1 MMPNN
6 HNPQQSSDKKMEKV
20 TVKAA
25 VSKNT
30 KILTLFAVACTIA
43 VGLVS
48 QLTADTI
55 KHQEQQYLLNTL
67 HTIIE
72 PSRYDN
78 DIANDCIAVSAPEL
92 GSNKVHKAYI
102 ARKFNQV
109 VAVAMTSTAT
119 EGYSGDIDFIIAI
132 NRDNSVS
139 GVRVLKHQET
149 PGLGD
154 KIERRKS
161 DWITDFNGKRVLSD
175 NDSRWAVA
183 KDNGMFDQFTGATI
197 TPRAL
202 ITGIK
207 VTLNYFAQHQEQLLK
222 QSNACAIIDNDE
234 NYNNVVSKSHNDE
247 ISNNSNHSL
256 QQGTFNSFTD
266 IARNN
271 LLLHRKL
278 ANPMDFRQHKRLNT
292 VFHLNEV
299 HHG

>member
-1 MMPNN
+1 
-6 HNPQQSSDKKMEKV
+6 
-20 TVKAA
+20 
-25 VSKNT
+25 
-30 KILTLFAVACTIA
+30 
-43 VGLVS
+43 
-48 QLTADTI
+48 
-55 KHQEQQYLLNTL
+55 
-67 HTIIE
+67 
-72 PSRYDN
+72 
-78 DIANDCIAVSAPEL
+78 
-92 GSNKVHKAYI
+92 
-102 ARKFNQV
+102 
-109 VAVAMTSTAT
+109 VAMTSTAT

-132 NRDNSVS
+132 NKDNSVS

>member
-1 MMPNN
+1 MMPDN
-6 HNPQQSSDKKMEKV
+6 HNPQQSSDNKTEKA

-30 KILTLFAVACTIA
+30 KILTLFAVACTVA
-43 VGLVS
+43 VGLIS

-55 KHQEQQYLLNTL
+55 KEQQQQYLLNTL

-102 ARKFNQV
+102 ARKLNQV

-132 NRDNSVS
+132 NTDNSVS

-161 DWITDFNGKRVLSD
+161 DWITDFNGKRLLSD
-175 NDSRWAVA
+175 NDERWAVA

-197 TPRAL
+197 TPRGL
-202 ITGIK
+202 IAGIK
-207 VTLNYFAQHQEQLLK
+207 DTLNYFAQHQEQLLK
-222 QSNACAIIDNDE
+222 QNNACAIIDNDE
-234 NYNNVVSKSHNDE
+234 TYQNDDSNNGEISHN
-247 ISNNSNHSL
+247 SSHSL

-271 LLLHRKL
+271 VLLQSKL
-278 ANPMDFRQHKRLNT
+278 AKLMDLRQHNRLSN
-292 VFHLNEV
+292 VSHLFEV
-299 HHG
+299 HYG

>member
-1 MMPNN
+1 MPDN
-6 HNPQQSSDKKMEKV
+6 HNPQQSSDNKTEKA

-30 KILTLFAVACTIA
+30 KILTLFAVACTVA
-43 VGLVS
+43 VGLIS

-55 KHQEQQYLLNTL
+55 KEQQQQYLLNTL

-102 ARKFNQV
+102 ARKLNQV

-132 NRDNSVS
+132 NTDNSVS

-161 DWITDFNGKRVLSD
+161 DWITDFNGKRLLSD
-175 NDSRWAVA
+175 NDERWAVA

-197 TPRAL
+197 TPRGL
-202 ITGIK
+202 IAGIK
-207 VTLNYFAQHQEQLLK
+207 DTLNYFAQHQEQLLK
-222 QSNACAIIDNDE
+222 QNNACAIIDNDE
-234 NYNNVVSKSHNDE
+234 TYQNDDSNNGEISHN
-247 ISNNSNHSL
+247 SSHSL

-271 LLLHRKL
+271 VLLQSKL
-278 ANPMDFRQHKRLNT
+278 AKLMDLRQHNRLSN
-292 VFHLNEV
+292 VSHLFEV
-299 HHG
+299 HYG

>member
-1 MMPNN
+1 
-6 HNPQQSSDKKMEKV
+6 
-20 TVKAA
+20 
-25 VSKNT
+25 
-30 KILTLFAVACTIA
+30 
-43 VGLVS
+43 
-48 QLTADTI
+48 
-55 KHQEQQYLLNTL
+55 
-67 HTIIE
+67 
-72 PSRYDN
+72 
-78 DIANDCIAVSAPEL
+78 
-92 GSNKVHKAYI
+92 
-102 ARKFNQV
+102 
-109 VAVAMTSTAT
+109 
-119 EGYSGDIDFIIAI
+119 
-132 NRDNSVS
+132 
-139 GVRVLKHQET
+139 
-149 PGLGD
+149 
-154 KIERRKS
+154 
-161 DWITDFNGKRVLSD
+161 VLSD

-202 ITGIK
+202 VTGIK

-278 ANPMDFRQHKRLNT
+278 ANPMDFRQHNRLST

>member
-1 MMPNN
+1 MPDN
-6 HNPQQSSDKKMEKV
+6 HNPQQSSDNKTEKA

-30 KILTLFAVACTIA
+30 KILTLFAVACTVA
-43 VGLVS
+43 VGLIS

-55 KHQEQQYLLNTL
+55 KEQQQQYLLNTL

-102 ARKFNQV
+102 ARKLNQV

-132 NRDNSVS
+132 NTDNSVS

-161 DWITDFNGKRVLSD
+161 DWITDFNGKRLLSD
-175 NDSRWAVA
+175 NDERWAVA

-197 TPRAL
+197 TPRGL
-202 ITGIK
+202 IAGIK
-207 VTLNYFAQHQEQLLK
+207 DTLNYFAQHQAQLLK
-222 QSNACAIIDNDE
+222 QNNACAIIDNDE
-234 NYNNVVSKSHNDE
+234 TYQNDDSNNGEISHN
-247 ISNNSNHSL
+247 SSHSL

-266 IARNN
+266 MARNN
-271 LLLHRKL
+271 VLLQSKL
-278 ANPMDFRQHKRLNT
+278 AKLMDLRQHNRLSN
-292 VFHLNEV
+292 VSHLFEV
-299 HHG
+299 HYG

>member
-1 MMPNN
+1 MPDN
-6 HNPQQSSDKKMEKV
+6 HNPQQSSDNKTEKA

-30 KILTLFAVACTIA
+30 KILTLFAVACTVA
-43 VGLVS
+43 VGLIS

-55 KHQEQQYLLNTL
+55 KEQQQQYLLNTL

-78 DIANDCIAVSAPEL
+78 DIANDCIAISAPEL

-102 ARKFNQV
+102 ARKLNQV

-161 DWITDFNGKRVLSD
+161 DWITDFNGKRLLSD
-175 NDSRWAVA
+175 NDERWAVA

-197 TPRAL
+197 TPRGL
-202 ITGIK
+202 IAGIK
-207 VTLNYFAQHQEQLLK
+207 DTLNYFAQHQEQLLK
-222 QSNACAIIDNDE
+222 QHNACAIIDNDE
-234 NYNNVVSKSHNDE
+234 TYHNDDSNNGEISHN
-247 ISNNSNHSL
+247 SSHSL

-271 LLLHRKL
+271 GTNLDYIL
-278 ANPMDFRQHKRLNT
+278 P
-292 VFHLNEV
+292 
-299 HHG
+299 HHPFMRSLYAPCKTYESQL

>member
-1 MMPNN
+1 MPDN
-6 HNPQQSSDKKMEKV
+6 HNPQQSSDNKTEKA

-30 KILTLFAVACTIA
+30 KILTFFAVACTVA
-43 VGLVS
+43 VGLIS

-55 KHQEQQYLLNTL
+55 KEQQQQYLLNTL

-92 GSNKVHKAYI
+92 GSHKVHKAYI
-102 ARKFNQV
+102 ARKLNQV

-161 DWITDFNGKRVLSD
+161 DWITDFNGKRLLSD
-175 NDSRWAVA
+175 NDERWAVA

-197 TPRAL
+197 TPRGL
-202 ITGIK
+202 IAGIK
-207 VTLNYFAQHQEQLLK
+207 NTLNYFAQHQEQLLK
-222 QSNACAIIDNDE
+222 QNNACAIIDNDE
-234 NYNNVVSKSHNDE
+234 TYHNDDSNNGEISHN
-247 ISNNSNHSL
+247 SSHSL

-266 IARNN
+266 IAHNN
-271 LLLHRKL
+271 ELLQSKL
-278 ANPMDFRQHKRLNT
+278 AKLMDLRQHNRLSN
-292 VFHLNEV
+292 VSHLFEV
-299 HHG
+299 HYG

>member
-48 QLTADTI
+48 QLTADAI

-161 DWITDFNGKRVLSD
+161 DWITDFNGKRLLAD

-202 ITGIK
+202 VAGIK
-207 VTLNYFAQHQEQLLK
+207 VTLNYFAQNQEQLLK

-234 NYNNVVSKSHNDE
+234 NYNNVGSKSHNDE
-247 ISNNSNHSL
+247 ISNNSNHTL
-256 QQGTFNSFTD
+256 QQGMFNSFTD

-278 ANPMDFRQHKRLNT
+278 ANPMDFRQNNRLST

>member
-1 MMPNN
+1 MMPDN
-6 HNPQQSSDKKMEKV
+6 HNPQQSSDNKTEKA

-30 KILTLFAVACTIA
+30 KILTLFAVACTVA
-43 VGLVS
+43 VGLIS

-55 KHQEQQYLLNTL
+55 KEQQQQYLLNTL

-102 ARKFNQV
+102 ARKLNQV

-132 NRDNSVS
+132 NTDNSVS

-161 DWITDFNGKRVLSD
+161 DWITDFNGKRLLSD
-175 NDSRWAVA
+175 NDERWAVA

-197 TPRAL
+197 TPRGL
-202 ITGIK
+202 IAGIK
-207 VTLNYFAQHQEQLLK
+207 DTLNYFAQHQAQLLK
-222 QSNACAIIDNDE
+222 QNNACAIIDNDE
-234 NYNNVVSKSHNDE
+234 TYQNDDSNNGEISHN
-247 ISNNSNHSL
+247 SSHSL

-271 LLLHRKL
+271 VLLQSKL
-278 ANPMDFRQHKRLNT
+278 AKLMDLRQHNRLSN
-292 VFHLNEV
+292 VSHLFEV
-299 HHG
+299 HYG

>member
-1 MMPNN
+1 
-6 HNPQQSSDKKMEKV
+6 
-20 TVKAA
+20 
-25 VSKNT
+25 
-30 KILTLFAVACTIA
+30 VACTVA
-43 VGLVS
+43 VGLIS

-55 KHQEQQYLLNTL
+55 KEQQQQYLLNTL

-102 ARKFNQV
+102 ARKLNQV

-132 NRDNSVS
+132 NTDNSVS

-161 DWITDFNGKRVLSD
+161 DWITDFNGKRLLSD
-175 NDSRWAVA
+175 NDERWAVA

-197 TPRAL
+197 TPRGL
-202 ITGIK
+202 IAGIK
-207 VTLNYFAQHQEQLLK
+207 DTLNYFAQHQEQLLK
-222 QSNACAIIDNDE
+222 QNNACAIIDNDE
-234 NYNNVVSKSHNDE
+234 TYQNDDSNNGEISHN
-247 ISNNSNHSL
+247 SSHSL

-271 LLLHRKL
+271 VLLQSKL
-278 ANPMDFRQHKRLNT
+278 AKIMDLRQHNRLSN
-292 VFHLNEV
+292 VSHLFEV
-299 HHG
+299 HYG

>member
-1 MMPNN
+1 
-6 HNPQQSSDKKMEKV
+6 
-20 TVKAA
+20 
-25 VSKNT
+25 
-30 KILTLFAVACTIA
+30 
-43 VGLVS
+43 LVS

-55 KHQEQQYLLNTL
+55 KHQQQQYLLNTL

-102 ARKFNQV
+102 ARKSNQV

-175 NDSRWAVA
+175 NDSRWAVT

-202 ITGIK
+202 VAGIK
-207 VTLNYFAQHQEQLLK
+207 ETLNYFAQHQEQLLK
-222 QSNACAIIDNDE
+222 QSNACAIIDNNE
-234 NYNNVVSKSHNDE
+234 NYNSDSIKSHNNE
-247 ISNNSNHSL
+247 ISNNSNHSS
-256 QQGTFNSFTD
+256 QKNTFNFLTGFT
-266 IARNN
+266 NN
-271 LLLHRKL
+271 SLLIHSKL
-278 ANPMDFRQHKRLNT
+278 ANPIDFPEYNRLSNM
-292 VFHLNEV
+292 FHLNEV

>member
-1 MMPNN
+1 
-6 HNPQQSSDKKMEKV
+6 
-20 TVKAA
+20 
-25 VSKNT
+25 
-30 KILTLFAVACTIA
+30 
-43 VGLVS
+43 
-48 QLTADTI
+48 
-55 KHQEQQYLLNTL
+55 L

-102 ARKFNQV
+102 ARKLNQV

-132 NRDNSVS
+132 NTDNSVS

-161 DWITDFNGKRVLSD
+161 DWITDFNGKRLLSD
-175 NDSRWAVA
+175 NDERWAVA

-197 TPRAL
+197 TPRGL
-202 ITGIK
+202 IAGIK
-207 VTLNYFAQHQEQLLK
+207 DTLNYFAQHQEQLLK
-222 QSNACAIIDNDE
+222 QNNACAIIDNDE
-234 NYNNVVSKSHNDE
+234 TYQNDDSNNGEISHN
-247 ISNNSNHSL
+247 SSHSL

-271 LLLHRKL
+271 VLLQSKL
-278 ANPMDFRQHKRLNT
+278 AKLMDLRQHNRLSN
-292 VFHLNEV
+292 VSHLFEV
-299 HHG
+299 HYG

>member
-1 MMPNN
+1 MPDN
-6 HNPQQSSDKKMEKV
+6 HNPQQSSDNKTEKA

-30 KILTLFAVACTIA
+30 KILTLFAVACTVA
-43 VGLVS
+43 VGLIS

-55 KHQEQQYLLNTL
+55 KEQQQQYLLNTL

-102 ARKFNQV
+102 ARKLNQV

-132 NRDNSVS
+132 NTDNSVS

-161 DWITDFNGKRVLSD
+161 DWITEFNGKRLLSD
-175 NDSRWAVA
+175 NDERWAVA

-197 TPRAL
+197 TPRGL
-202 ITGIK
+202 IAGIK
-207 VTLNYFAQHQEQLLK
+207 DTLNYFAQHQAQLLK
-222 QSNACAIIDNDE
+222 QNNACAIIDNDE
-234 NYNNVVSKSHNDE
+234 TYQNDDSNNGEISHN
-247 ISNNSNHSL
+247 SSHSL

-266 IARNN
+266 MARNN
-271 LLLHRKL
+271 VLLQSKL
-278 ANPMDFRQHKRLNT
+278 AKLMDLRQHNRLSN
-292 VFHLNEV
+292 VSHLFEV
-299 HHG
+299 HYG